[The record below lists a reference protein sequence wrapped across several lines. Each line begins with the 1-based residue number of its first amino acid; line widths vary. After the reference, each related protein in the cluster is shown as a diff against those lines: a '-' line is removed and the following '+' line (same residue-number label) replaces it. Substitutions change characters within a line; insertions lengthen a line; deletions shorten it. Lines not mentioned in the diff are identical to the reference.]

1 MVEFY
6 FYFRLL
12 TNSTCICAVVGC
24 SNNTYHLRNWKA
36 DFRKLHNCKFGTRI
50 YVCNPPFMLFPFPTE
65 NKDKERRQRWIKNFN
80 RKDPNTGKLWNP
92 TYNDSACQYTLL
104 MENKLRKIQILV
116 YTWDMTQLLCIQKHA
131 FTSSEENL

>member
-1 MVEFY
+1 
-6 FYFRLL
+6 
-12 TNSTCICAVVGC
+12 
-24 SNNTYHLRNWKA
+24 
-36 DFRKLHNCKFGTRI
+36 
-50 YVCNPPFMLFPFPTE
+50 MLFPFPTE